1 MTRPTTLRPSH
12 QPRHPNSLTT
22 PPGRQQG
29 LALVEALVASAVLGI
44 GLLGATQLTLKTLH
58 TAREN
63 RQHTVAQQ
71 LAQEAMDCLQHASA
85 QCPAEEE
92 LGVQGVR
99 YTRQTRR
106 TPRGDGQLND
116 LYVSVQ
122 WQASG
127 ASTRTTASAS
137 PSTQA
142 APSHHHIEWHS
153 SASVLPGWLGV
164 SSP

>member
-1 MTRPTTLRPSH
+1 MTRPSTLRPYR
-12 QPRHPNSLTT
+12 QPRHPNTLTT
-22 PPGRQQG
+22 PPGLQQG

-44 GLLGATQLTLKTLH
+44 GLLGATQLTLKTLQ

-71 LAQEAMDCLQHASA
+71 LAQEAMDCLRRSIA

-92 LGVQGVR
+92 LDLQGVR

-106 TPRGDGQLND
+106 TPRGDDQLID
-116 LYVSVQ
+116 LYVRVQ

-127 ASTRTTASAS
+127 ASTHTTTNAS
-137 PSTQA
+137 PGAQA
-142 APSHHHIEWHS
+142 GSSRHRIEWHS
-153 SASVLPGWLGV
+153 SASGLTGWLGV

>member
-1 MTRPTTLRPSH
+1 MTRPSTLRPYHPPRRPTTLPI
-12 QPRHPNSLTT
+12 PTGL
-22 PPGRQQG
+22 QQG

-44 GLLGATQLTLKTLH
+44 GLLGATQLTLKTLQ

-71 LAQEAMDCLQHASA
+71 LAQEAMDCLRRSIA

-92 LGVQGVR
+92 IGVQGVR
-99 YTRQTRR
+99 YARQTRR
-106 TPRGDGQLND
+106 TPRGDDQLID

-127 ASTRTTASAS
+127 ARTRMAASAN
-137 PSTQA
+137 PNAQA
-142 APSHHHIEWHS
+142 APSHHRIEWHS
-153 SASVLPGWLGV
+153 SASGLPGWLGV